1 MSGLLAEPQRVPL
14 VALVGRPNVGKS
26 TLFNRLVG
34 RRKAAVAPMPGLTRD
49 RIYGEAAW
57 LDRRFRIVDTG
68 GLDRAASEHWIPLL
82 EKQTLAAIEEA
93 DVVICLL
100 DAREGITTADREVVE
115 MLRRTG
121 KPVAYA
127 ANKVD
132 SWSQVDWQAELSAL
146 GLDPLVPISAE
157 HGIGIEDLVEAALD
171 RVPGRGAEIE
181 NVPDD
186 AIRIAIVGRPNVGK
200 SSLLNRLS
208 GLDRALVDSRPG
220 TTIDPVD
227 TLIRYQEKSYL
238 FVDTAGIRRHK
249 SSALAAESIGVT
261 LAFRAIERC
270 QVALV
275 LLDAVDGV
283 TTGDVRVAGMAEER
297 GCAVAL
303 VVNKWDLVEPK
314 PEKPEAWLKEMRK
327 RLGLL
332 EHAPIVTLSA
342 KTGQR
347 VQRLFTLVDRLY
359 AQASQRISTGAL
371 NRVLREAVERNPPPL
386 EGTRPVRI
394 YYGVQRGTL
403 PPRFLLF
410 SNRPQ
415 SISVNYKRYLA
426 HRLRESFG
434 FEGSPVWIEVRPR
447 THTRRTVT
455 EGETGDALDETAD
468 REVELDD
475 PEISQLADEPMD
487 EPVDDLGE

>member
-1 MSGLLAEPQRVPL
+1 MSGAETLPL

-49 RIYGEAAW
+49 RNYDEAEW
-57 LDRRFRIVDTG
+57 LGRRFRVVDTG
-68 GLDRAASEHWIPLL
+68 GLDRAATQHWIPLL
-82 EKQTLAAIEEA
+82 EKQTRAAIVEA
-93 DVVICLL
+93 DVILCLL
-100 DAREGITTADREVVE
+100 DAREGLTTADREVVE
-115 MLRRTG
+115 LVRRTG
-121 KPVAYA
+121 KPVVYV

-132 SWSQVDWQAELSAL
+132 SSSQLDWLSELTTL
-146 GLDPLVPISAE
+146 GLDPLIPISAE
-157 HGIGIEDLVEAALD
+157 HGVGVEDAVEAVLALVPAPPAPPTELPAD
-171 RVPGRGAEIE
+171 VIRV
-181 NVPDD
+181 
-186 AIRIAIVGRPNVGK
+186 AIVGRPNVGK
-200 SSLLNRLS
+200 SSLLNRLA
-208 GLDRALVDSRPG
+208 GLERALVDSRPG

-227 TLIRYQEKSYL
+227 TLIQYEGRSYL

-275 LLDAVDGV
+275 LLDAIDGV
-283 TTGDVRVAGMAEER
+283 TAGDVRVAGFAEER
-297 GCAVAL
+297 GTAVAL
-303 VVNKWDLVEPK
+303 VINKWDLVEPK
-314 PEKPEAWLKEMRK
+314 PENPEAWQREVRK

-347 VQRLFTLVDRLY
+347 VQRLFALVDRLY
-359 AQASQRISTGAL
+359 AEASKTISTSEL
-371 NRVLREAVERNPPPL
+371 NRVLREAVDRNPPPL
-386 EGTRPVRI
+386 EGRRPVRI
-394 YYGVQRGTL
+394 YYGVQRGHL

-426 HRLRESFG
+426 RRLRDAFG
-434 FEGSPVWIEVRPR
+434 FEGSPLWIDVRAR
-447 THTRRTVT
+447 TRGSKAGAA
-455 EGETGDALDETAD
+455 EAEQEPAFEPAI
-468 REVELDD
+468 DD
-475 PEISQLADEPMD
+475 PL
-487 EPVDDLGE
+487 DLDVEHE

>member
-1 MSGLLAEPQRVPL
+1 MSGAARLPL

-49 RIYGEAAW
+49 RIYDEAEW
-57 LDRRFRIVDTG
+57 LGHRFRVVDTG
-68 GLDRAASEHWIPLL
+68 GLDRAATEHWIPLL
-82 EKQTLAAIEEA
+82 EKQTRAAIEEA
-93 DVVICLL
+93 DVILCLL
-100 DAREGITTADREVVE
+100 DAREGLTTADREVVD
-115 MLRRTG
+115 LVRRTG
-121 KPVAYA
+121 KPVVYA

-132 SWSQVDWQAELSAL
+132 SPSQLDWLSELSTL

-157 HGIGIEDLVEAALD
+157 HGVGVEDAVEAVLALA
-171 RVPGRGAEIE
+171 PAPPAAPTEL
-181 NVPDD
+181 PDD
-186 AIRIAIVGRPNVGK
+186 VIRVAIVGRPNVGK
-200 SSLLNRLS
+200 SSLLNKLA
-208 GLDRALVDSRPG
+208 GLERALVDSKPG

-227 TLIRYQEKSYL
+227 TLIEYEGRSYL

-275 LLDAVDGV
+275 LLDATDGV
-283 TTGDVRVAGMAEER
+283 TAGDVRVAGFAEER
-297 GCAVAL
+297 GTAVAL
-303 VVNKWDLVEPK
+303 VINKWDLVEPK
-314 PEKPEAWLKEMRK
+314 PENPEAWQREVRK

-347 VQRLFTLVDRLY
+347 VQRLFALVDRLY
-359 AQASQRISTGAL
+359 AEASKTVSTSEL
-371 NRVLREAVERNPPPL
+371 NRVLREALDRNPPPL
-386 EGTRPVRI
+386 EGRRPVRI
-394 YYGVQRGTL
+394 YYGVQRGHL

-415 SISVNYKRYLA
+415 SILVNYKRYLA
-426 HRLRESFG
+426 RRLREAFG
-434 FEGSPVWIEVRPR
+434 FEGSPVWIDVRARPR
-447 THTRRTVT
+447 GRRARD
-455 EGETGDALDETAD
+455 GAGD
-468 REVELDD
+468 VELPTD
-475 PEISQLADEPMD
+475 ADVANAFD
-487 EPVDDLGE
+487 ADGE

>member
-1 MSGLLAEPQRVPL
+1 VSAARPL
-14 VALVGRPNVGKS
+14 PLIALVGRPNVGKS

-49 RIYGEAAW
+49 RNYDEAEW
-57 LDRRFRIVDTG
+57 LGRRFRVVDTG

-82 EKQTLAAIEEA
+82 EKQTRLAIDEA
-93 DVVICLL
+93 DVVLCLL
-100 DAREGITTADREVVE
+100 DARQGITLADRDVVDL
-115 MLRRTG
+115 LRRSG
-121 KPVAYA
+121 KPVVYA

-132 SWSQVDWQAELSAL
+132 STGQIDWISELSQL
-146 GLDPLVPISAE
+146 GLDPMVPISAE
-157 HGIGIEDLVEAALD
+157 HGVGIEDAVEAVLA
-171 RVPGRGAEIE
+171 RVPAPSEDP
-181 NVPDD
+181 VDVHPD
-186 AIRIAIVGRPNVGK
+186 AIRVAIVGRPNVGK
-200 SSLLNRLS
+200 SSLLNRLA
-208 GLDRALVDSRPG
+208 GLERALVDSRPG

-227 TLIRYQEKSYL
+227 TLIEFEGRPYL

-275 LLDAVDGV
+275 LLDASEGV
-283 TTGDVRVAGMAEER
+283 TAGDVRVAGMAEER
-297 GCAVAL
+297 GTAVAL
-303 VVNKWDLVEPK
+303 VINKWDLVEPK
-314 PEKPEAWLKEMRK
+314 PEKPEAWQREMRK

-347 VQRLFTLVDRLY
+347 VQRLFALVDRLH
-359 AQASQRISTGAL
+359 AHASHSVSTSEL

-386 EGTRPVRI
+386 EGRRPVRI

-415 SISVNYKRYLA
+415 SILVNYKRYLVK
-426 HRLRESFG
+426 RLREAFG
-434 FEGSPVWIEVRPR
+434 FEGSPVWIEVRGR
-447 THTRRTVT
+447 TRGRRVGGADDAPAADAAEVVIPEEVALEMDRDSDAEDKT
-455 EGETGDALDETAD
+455 EAEC
-468 REVELDD
+468 
-475 PEISQLADEPMD
+475 
-487 EPVDDLGE
+487 

>member
-1 MSGLLAEPQRVPL
+1 MNARGSPPL

-49 RIYGEAAW
+49 RNYDQAEW
-57 LDRRFRIVDTG
+57 LGRRFRIVDTG

-82 EKQTLAAIEEA
+82 EKQTLLAIGEA
-93 DVVICLL
+93 DVVLCLL
-100 DAREGITTADREVVE
+100 DARQGITAADQEVVD
-115 MLRRTG
+115 MLRRSG
-121 KPVAYA
+121 KPVVYV

-132 SWSQVDWQAELSAL
+132 TSAQTDWISELSHL

-157 HGIGIEDLVEAALD
+157 HGIGIEDAVEAALALLPSEPD
-171 RVPGRGAEIE
+171 ATVEVP
-181 NVPDD
+181 PD
-186 AIRIAIVGRPNVGK
+186 AIRVAIVGRPNVGK
-200 SSLLNRLS
+200 SSLLNRLA
-208 GLDRALVDSRPG
+208 GLERALVDSRPG

-227 TLIRYQEKSYL
+227 TLIEFEGRPYL

-275 LLDAVDGV
+275 LLDAADGV
-283 TTGDVRVAGMAEER
+283 TAGDVRVAGMAEER
-297 GCAVAL
+297 GSAVAL
-303 VVNKWDLVEPK
+303 VINKWDLVDPK
-314 PEKPEAWLKEMRK
+314 PESPEAWQRAMRR

-347 VQRLFTLVDRLY
+347 VHRLFALVDRLH
-359 AQASQRISTGAL
+359 AGASRSVSTSEL
-371 NRVLREAVERNPPPL
+371 NRVLREAVDRNPPPL
-386 EGTRPVRI
+386 EGRRPVRI

-415 SISVNYKRYLA
+415 SILVNYKRYLVK
-426 HRLRESFG
+426 RLREAFG
-434 FEGSPVWIEVRPR
+434 FEGSPVWIEVRGR
-447 THTRRTVT
+447 TRGRRSEAAEESV
-455 EGETGDALDETAD
+455 GADATDVALPE
-468 REVELDD
+468 EVVLEMEHDSD
-475 PEISQLADEPMD
+475 A
-487 EPVDDLGE
+487 DDLAETQG